1 MAFEAIQALIRLGEP
16 AEDIW
21 ALVDGGEQHHEC
33 SILSLDEPSSKLKAN
48 LNPPW
53 PKQSDFPWI
62 RLWFDALVCTR
73 YGDFKAAIQ
82 YWLAFDRLY
91 PNCLVALLGLGRSYF
106 DIQRWDDSE
115 AHFERAHKQDHFCT
129 DLMDIYASVLKYTGA
144 VAKLN
149 HLSHELVMAA
159 PMRSEP
165 WVSVALY
172 CEVQSEREKAMEFID
187 RSLEFDPMHAQA
199 YIVKGELAMAYN
211 QPEDAITAF
220 FHAYNFQKVL
230 IC

>member
-21 ALVDGGEQHHEC
+21 TLIDGKQQHDEYPV
-33 SILSLDEPSSKLKAN
+33 LSSDEPSSKLKSN
-48 LNPPW
+48 SNPPW

-62 RLWFDALVCTR
+62 RLWFDALICSRSGNFRV
-73 YGDFKAAIQ
+73 ALQHWI
-82 YWLAFDRLY
+82 AFSRLY
-91 PNCLVALLGLGRSYF
+91 PNCLVALLGLGQSYF
-106 DIQRWDDSE
+106 DIQRWNDSE
-115 AHFERAHKQDHFCT
+115 AHFEQAHKQDRFCT
-129 DLMDIYASVLKYTGA
+129 DLMDVYASVLKHTGT

-159 PMRSEP
+159 PMCSEP

-172 CEVQSEREKAMEFID
+172 CEMQGEGEKAMEFIE
-187 RSLEFDPMHAQA
+187 RSLDLNPMHAQA
-199 YIVKGELAMAYN
+199 YIVKGELHMAHN
-211 QPEDAITAF
+211 KPEDAITALF
-220 FHAYNFQKVL
+220 QAYNCRKVV